1 MSSNIFNNLYLQVC
15 EYIEFMNTYELQ
27 LEINELHAEICSALA
42 DPRRILMIYVLA
54 EKSANV
60 SDLAAEVGISQP
72 AASRHLKIM
81 RERGLVQPAR
91 KGQSVEYRLSDMR
104 LMQALDLLRSMLRD
118 QLQNSADLIQV
129 LE

>member
-1 MSSNIFNNLYLQVC
+1 MMDKN
-15 EYIEFMNTYELQ
+15 ELQ
-27 LEINELHAEICSALA
+27 LEINQLHAEICSALA
-42 DPRRILMIYVLA
+42 DPRRILMFYVLA
-54 EKSANV
+54 EKCSNV

-81 RERGLVQPAR
+81 RERGLVQTVR

-104 LMQALDLLRSMLRD
+104 LIQALDLLRSVLRD
-118 QLQNSADLIQV
+118 QLQNQADLIQV

>member
-1 MSSNIFNNLYLQVC
+1 
-15 EYIEFMNTYELQ
+15 MNTLELQ

-42 DPRRILMIYVLA
+42 DPRRILMFYILA
-54 EKSANV
+54 ERCANV
-60 SDLAAEVGISQP
+60 SDLAAQVGISQP

-81 RERGLVQPAR
+81 RERGLVEPVR

-104 LMQALDLLRSMLRD
+104 LIQALDLLRHMLRD
-118 QLQNSADLIQV
+118 QLQNQASLIQA

>member
-1 MSSNIFNNLYLQVC
+1 MYMDRSKLEIMNIN
-15 EYIEFMNTYELQ
+15 ELQ

-42 DPRRILMIYVLA
+42 DPRRILMFYILA

-60 SDLAAEVGISQP
+60 SELAAEVGISQP

-81 RERGLVQPAR
+81 RERGLVQPIR
-91 KGQSVEYRLSDMR
+91 KGHSVEYRLKDLR
-104 LMQALDLLRSMLRD
+104 LIQALDLLRSVLRD
-118 QLQNSADLIQV
+118 QLQNRADLVQV

>member
-1 MSSNIFNNLYLQVC
+1 
-15 EYIEFMNTYELQ
+15 MNTYELQ

-104 LMQALDLLRSMLRD
+104 LIQALDLLRSVLRD